1 MEDKSILQIIEVIT
15 KESEK
20 RFNIKNSYEKSI
32 RLYGQGSGITKSIK
46 PTLQKLENNINNF
59 KRYTKRLIEEK
70 GNLEKEL
77 KELKEK
83 TKQLKKEGREVLA
96 LINEDDK
103 SKGYQIKQDRIKKV
117 KQLAEEVLENNEII
131 EQKNKLLLQIKGTL
145 KILGYKELEKANID
159 KKIEKNKKTKSE
171 KMDNLKEE
179 KEKLLQENNKYKE
192 KIEQHKKE
200 KKELT
205 NNGMDNLINYEL
217 EAVKKQNNILRRIDE
232 LKKYIKDYEDKI
244 LINDKTIRKID
255 IEIKNMKNKNVD
267 KVVQNLQQNNKN
279 EYEFKQVANVNGK
292 TVKIA
297 KAHNRYQDVNNMVRY
312 ILKIEE
318 DINLLDFYKDIYVS
332 GKQIDFSKIYKEKEY
347 KKATEKLFNPDR
359 INQLEKEAIEHK
371 TDRIYLG
378 EINELGNGY
387 YQNYR
392 YKGEKLNNIYNTFI
406 LNDYKNIQY
415 KRNGI
420 IEQIKKDSKD
430 FTIQYKLASIGYYNS
445 QLENIKPKCLKEAK
459 EEKENKLNEPKI
471 VIEEPQTFKENKKN
485 EIEVFINNEEPVSEL
500 KKENK
505 FSKIKGR
512 FKDFR
517 KKIHEAFFNL
527 KSYEGIKLIPKQIK
541 QKNINLGNNKSWI
554 PRFDDR
560 DGHIETTALDCIKR
574 MEEVANKILT
584 R

>member
-83 TKQLKKEGREVLA
+83 TKQLKKKKREVLA

-359 INQLEKEAIEHK
+359 INQLGVDIE
-371 TDRIYLG
+371 D
-378 EINELGNGY
+378 ELDP
-387 YQNYR
+387 
-392 YKGEKLNNIYNTFI
+392 I